1 MAFLWTA
8 AGPIAYSQAGSTGV
22 VSVTVTDPAG
32 AAVPAAGLELK
43 DVDTNVVQ
51 KGSTQ
56 ANGAF
61 SFASVTFGRYQLTVA
76 KTGFESQIF
85 DNVQVQTGRT
95 TDIKAVLKIGT
106 TQQTVTV
113 QGESPLVET
122 DTSVLSDTIDTKQ
135 VVNLPLQGRN
145 MFSLAFLVPGWSST
159 GPGTTGGT
167 WDNMPGGAIGG
178 AEFDGTQAISNRFRS
193 GGFTYGTSV
202 VQPRIEDVAE
212 MTVQTAQLD
221 LSGNGVS
228 AMKISM
234 VTRRGS
240 NAFHGRLVRGFSEH
254 RSERE
259 FVVEQCAQFAAEY
272 REAER
277 FRRKHRRRD

>member
-1 MAFLWTA
+1 MQCTRWKQFLTFAAMSCGIAFFWTA
-8 AGPIAYSQAGSTGV
+8 AAPVAYSQAGSAGV

-43 DVDTNVVQ
+43 DLDTNVLQ
-51 KGSTQ
+51 KGTTQ

-61 SFASVTFGRYQLTVA
+61 TFASVTFGRYQLTVA

-135 VVNLPLQGRN
+135 VVNLPLQAATC
-145 MFSLAFLVPGWSST
+145 SLWRSWFPGGLPPDPDRVVAPWTTCPAARSAARISMERRRSATASAVADLRT
-159 GPGTTGGT
+159 GPR
-167 WDNMPGGAIGG
+167 WCSRALKM
-178 AEFDGTQAISNRFRS
+178 
-193 GGFTYGTSV
+193 
-202 VQPRIEDVAE
+202 
-212 MTVQTAQLD
+212 
-221 LSGNGVS
+221 
-228 AMKISM
+228 
-234 VTRRGS
+234 
-240 NAFHGRLVRGFSEH
+240 
-254 RSERE
+254 
-259 FVVEQCAQFAAEY
+259 
-272 REAER
+272 
-277 FRRKHRRRD
+277 

>member
-1 MAFLWTA
+1 MQSTRWKQFLTFAAMSGMAFLWTSTT
-8 AGPIAYSQAGSTGV
+8 PVAYSQAGSAGV

-43 DVDTNVVQ
+43 DLDTNVVQ

-61 SFASVTFGRYQLTVA
+61 SFTSVTFGRYQLTVA
-76 KTGFESQIF
+76 KTGFETQIF

-95 TDIKAVLKIGT
+95 TDIKAVVKIGT

-145 MFSLAFLVPGWSST
+145 MFALAFLVPGWSST
-159 GPGTTGGT
+159 GPGQRAALGT
-167 WDNMPGGAIGG
+167 YKCPA
-178 AEFDGTQAISNRFRS
+178 A
-193 GGFTYGTSV
+193 
-202 VQPRIEDVAE
+202 P
-212 MTVQTAQLD
+212 
-221 LSGNGVS
+221 S
-228 AMKISM
+228 AARNSM
-234 VTRRGS
+234 G
-240 NAFHGRLVRGFSEH
+240 
-254 RSERE
+254 
-259 FVVEQCAQFAAEY
+259 
-272 REAER
+272 
-277 FRRKHRRRD
+277 RRRSATASAAADSLTGLRWCSRASKTSQR